1 MNLPGRTYLSEE
13 YVPEADERVLWYRK
27 IASAATVGAVED
39 IYNDL
44 AGKRPDMPQEAQNLF
59 EKARIKA
66 FANEHHI
73 KTVSVVAGKLVVEP
87 IDIPRDKMVPVRRA
101 GGRYLSDKRKLQL
114 PLKYFRLTERTT
126 SSARGEVPARNARR
140 GVAFRARRKRRGETA
155 RQVCRSID
163 SLYRQVGSASRALP
177 WRPRLCHSVK
187 VALDVIDEGRKPHDA
202 GHGAALRASRPGL
215 YTIMVTVSSA

>member
-1 MNLPGRTYLSEE
+1 GAAVNATREGDLKAAEGLPPALSDITVNLPGRTYLSEE

-27 IASAATVGAVED
+27 IASAATIGAVED

-114 PLKYFRLTERTT
+114 PLKYFRLTEKDNLFGPVAKFLREMH
-126 SSARGEVPARNARR
+126 GE
-140 GVAFRARRKRRGETA
+140 E
-155 RQVCRSID
+155 
-163 SLYRQVGSASRALP
+163 
-177 WRPRLCHSVK
+177 
-187 VALDVIDEGRKPHDA
+187 
-202 GHGAALRASRPGL
+202 
-215 YTIMVTVSSA
+215 

>member
-1 MNLPGRTYLSEE
+1 M
-13 YVPEADERVLWYRK
+13 LWYRK

-87 IDIPRDKMVPVRRA
+87 IDIPRDKMAPVRRA

-114 PLKYFRLTERTT
+114 PLKYFRLTEKDNLF
-126 SSARGEVPARNARR
+126 GP
-140 GVAFRARRKRRGETA
+140 VAKFLREM
-155 RQVCRSID
+155 QVCRSID

-177 WRPRLCHSVK
+177 
-187 VALDVIDEGRKPHDA
+187 
-202 GHGAALRASRPGL
+202 HGALPDCVIASR
-215 YTIMVTVSSA
+215 